1 MSGHLETSQVKPQAD
16 ISTWPMIASGCRGL
30 SARLFRA
37 LRSLPAFQTLL
48 AYATLGALLLPAPT
62 QAASI
67 DIGIS
72 TLQAQ
77 VEKAF
82 PKVKQALTLSDPL
95 LSLEGATEVVVLCGR
110 WEFSPKP
117 PVAITDRPIPGRFCA
132 ESRLQWNPQPGTV
145 SLAAVR
151 MRSLALGDG
160 PPLPAPVLKIVNAIL
175 PEHLEGVVVYTAPKF
190 IGWAIKNLRPLDGR
204 LQVEF

>member
-1 MSGHLETSQVKPQAD
+1 MAV
-16 ISTWPMIASGCRGL
+16 GL
-30 SARLFRA
+30 V
-37 LRSLPAFQTLL
+37 
-48 AYATLGALLLPAPT
+48 LLPGRAHP
-62 QAASI
+62 ASI
-67 DIGIS
+67 DIGVS

-82 PKVKQALTLSDPL
+82 PKVKKALTLSEPI
-95 LSLEGATEVVVLCGR
+95 LSLEGTTEVVVLCGR
-110 WEFSPKP
+110 WEYLPKA
-117 PVAITDRPIPGRFCA
+117 PVALTDRSIPGRFCA

-151 MRSLALGDG
+151 VRSLALGDG
-160 PPLPAPVLKIVNAIL
+160 PPLPAPILRIVNAIL

-190 IGWAIKNLRPLDGR
+190 IGWAVKNLRPLDGR